1 MSAVYHHIIRQLREA
16 LGELYEAAYAAQEWL
31 EEGQAFLL
39 DGRNTRPAAFDFR
52 PQPQP
57 QKS

>member
-1 MSAVYHHIIRQLREA
+1 MSAVFHQIIHRLREA
-16 LGELYEAAYAAQEWL
+16 LSELYEAAYAAQEWL
-31 EEGQAFLL
+31 EEGPGF
-39 DGRNTRPAAFDFR
+39 RPAVFAFH

>member
-1 MSAVYHHIIRQLREA
+1 MSAIFHHIIRQLREA

-31 EEGQAFLL
+31 EEGSAFLQ
-39 DGRNTRPAAFDFR
+39 DAGKASSSAFDFR